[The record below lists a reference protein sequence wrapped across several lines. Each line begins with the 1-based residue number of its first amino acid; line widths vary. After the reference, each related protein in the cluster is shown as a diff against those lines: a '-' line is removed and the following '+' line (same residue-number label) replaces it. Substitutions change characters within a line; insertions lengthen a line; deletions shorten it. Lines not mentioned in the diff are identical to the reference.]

1 MAQGKRVLLRCIQ
14 VSLAGGFFGCV
25 LVAFAA
31 LVPGVRAQDAA
42 TGATATTGGT
52 IRVHIVGL
60 RNDRG
65 HIGCLLYAAAAGFP
79 GDPDRS
85 LQKTVGRLG
94 RDHRTATCTFR
105 DVPAGRYAVTFGHD
119 ENGNR
124 TLDTNL
130 IGLPIE
136 GWGVSNDAPARF
148 GPPEYADA
156 AFDFD
161 GRRKLVV
168 ASMRYGL

>member
-1 MAQGKRVLLRCIQ
+1 
-14 VSLAGGFFGCV
+14 LACA

-31 LVPGVRAQDAA
+31 LVPGVRAQEAA
-42 TGATATTGGT
+42 AVTTGGT
-52 IRVHIVGL
+52 IRVHIIGL

-65 HIGCLLYAAAAGFP
+65 HIGCLLYGTATGFP

-85 LQKTVGRLG
+85 LQKVVGRLG

-124 TLDTNL
+124 TLDTN
-130 IGLPIE
+130 IVGLPIE

-161 GRRKLVV
+161 GSRKLVV